1 MTEEVRFFRRVSIY
15 ALIVGVIYWFVSYE
29 WIGTTLLMVFGI
41 GGGVGTLLLWRG
53 ARERTEGAAVR
64 TSGAAPGVA
73 PGGAPGGAE
82 ESART
87 EAQGPFADESGRL
100 PASTA
105 APLLLGL
112 AVALGGL
119 GLVFGPWFLLVAVVP
134 FAAGAGSWLRGV
146 RGELEGVEMDDAAPR
161 RGQDADALGEP
172 DGDVAGEVDGAADG
186 AALSEPDGAGALAD
200 GTGEGV
206 GSGVKTPAA
215 PKRRP

>member
-1 MTEEVRFFRRVSIY
+1 MTEEVRFFRRVAIY
-15 ALIVGVIYWFVSYE
+15 ALIVGVIYWFASYE

-41 GGGVGTLLLWRG
+41 GAGAGTLLLWRG
-53 ARERTEGAAVR
+53 ARERAVAEAVVTASGGPTETGSV
-64 TSGAAPGVA
+64 
-73 PGGAPGGAE
+73 
-82 ESART
+82 

-100 PASTA
+100 PATTA
-105 APLLLGL
+105 APLLLGM
-112 AVALGGL
+112 AVAIAGL

-134 FAAGAGSWLRGV
+134 FAAGASGWLRGV

-161 RGQDADALGEP
+161 RVGQDAVALGEAA
-172 DGDVAGEVDGAADG
+172 GDPPGDSDGAAEG
-186 AALSEPDGAGALAD
+186 AALSEPEAAGDALAD